1 VDVIKRSNFKQ
12 IIHFI
17 AMGKKEFR
25 RLIGL
30 VILFVSF
37 QSYDL
42 KSNTNDTAVGNI
54 DGAYLLRMG
63 KMLNKPV
70 LSLIGAAMNNLHK
83 CEQWT
88 TWSACTASRPNH
100 FGLKKRTRLCG
111 TERKMTETGP
121 TNAEEDFNVCKGVCP
136 ADYEITENG
145 FCMKLYTIKKSKAD
159 GQKQCEADGGNLVK
173 IDTESK
179 LNDIGKLTGIS
190 TLGYILIDGVRKD
203 PNSAWVFTTPTRSIF
218 FNWAKSEPGNGP
230 NELCIVVRGS
240 DQSMW
245 DVNCSVQRYFI
256 CEMST

>member
-1 VDVIKRSNFKQ
+1 
-12 IIHFI
+12 
-17 AMGKKEFR
+17 MGKNEFR
-25 RLIGL
+25 RLICL
-30 VILFVSF
+30 VVLFVSF

-42 KSNTNDTAVGNI
+42 KSVINDTAVGNI

-63 KMLNKPV
+63 KMLNKPD

-111 TERKMTETGP
+111 TERQLTETGP

-145 FCMKLYTIKKSKAD
+145 SCMKLYTITKSKAD
-159 GQKQCEADGGNLVK
+159 TQKQCEADGGNLVK

-179 LNDIGKLTGIS
+179 LNDVGKLTGIS
-190 TLGYILIDGVRKD
+190 TLGLINIDGVRKN
-203 PNSAWVFTTPTRSIF
+203 PNSAWVFATPTRSIF
-218 FNWAKSEPGNGP
+218 FNWKTGQPD
-230 NELCIVVRGS
+230 NESNQLCIVVRGT
-240 DQSMW
+240 DKLMW
-245 DVNCSVQRYFI
+245 DADCLTKRYFI
-256 CEMST
+256 CEIST